1 MDLQSKLT
9 GEIVADGF
17 RVAGV
22 FKKYKIDFCCKWGR
36 IVENPVKTMKC
47 EHSNTYRITFA
58 MLQDFEDDLYKH
70 IHIENHIL
78 FPKAID
84 LEQEPVQ

>member
-1 MDLQSKLT
+1 
-9 GEIVADGF
+9 
-17 RVAGV
+17 
-22 FKKYKIDFCCKWGR
+22 
-36 IVENPVKTMKC
+36 MKC